1 MFLPKQP
8 WDESDTKEVAK
19 AIGIA
24 AAAAAATALV
34 TELAKW
40 AIDEVK
46 ERREKKKDSE
56 VEP

>member
-19 AIGIA
+19 AVGIA
-24 AAAAAATALV
+24 AAAAAATALM
-34 TELAKW
+34 TELARW

-46 ERREKKKDSE
+46 ELRKKREDAGAEK
-56 VEP
+56 